1 MVSCSIITNDVVKLV
16 KEKDLSDLE
25 IPKLKQE
32 LESTKKTYDQHRLQL
47 EAQAKE
53 AQIELEERLKELDHL
68 LKDSR
73 KKDKELEE
81 FSESK
86 TQSWKR
92 KELTYRKFVDFQS
105 NALQELRVASE
116 GIKHEVIKTNECYSD
131 EFSRLGVK
139 LRGLADAA
147 QNYHTILEENRRLYN
162 EVQDLKGNIT
172 VYCRIRPFLQGQN
185 KKHTSIEYIGENG

>member
-1 MVSCSIITNDVVKLV
+1 M

-25 IPKLKQE
+25 ISKLKQE
-32 LESTKKTYDQHRLQL
+32 LESTMKTYDQHRLQL

-73 KKDKELEE
+73 KKEKELEE

-86 TQSWKR
+86 THSWKR
-92 KELTYRKFVDFQS
+92 KELTYRKFADFQS

-116 GIKHEVIKTNECYSD
+116 GIKHEVIKTNESYFD

-139 LRGLADAA
+139 LRGLTDAT

-162 EVQDLKGNIT
+162 EVQDLKGALDIYYCFIT
-172 VYCRIRPFLQGQN
+172 
-185 KKHTSIEYIGENG
+185 